1 MNRTWI
7 SFSVLFVVLLC
18 ASLVFADESLP
29 KVVFDQGHNQQFLI
43 GEKGELQ
50 LSNLADI
57 VRGKGGEVVA
67 TSEPLSDNTL
77 LDAAALVISGP
88 FAQLQ
93 AEEVEA
99 VARFVERGGH
109 LAVMLH
115 IGPPLA
121 GLLERLDIDYSNA
134 VLHERSNVIDK
145 DINFRVVE
153 LTPHQLFSGVG
164 SFSVYGGWALKSGRE
179 GAAIA
184 LTSAGSWVDLDGNR
198 ILTKGDALGP
208 FEIVIAGSLGAGSFV
223 VFGDDAIFQNRYL
236 DQDNGKL
243 AANLAERLIGR

>member
-1 MNRTWI
+1 MNKTWI
-7 SFSVLFVVLLC
+7 SFSALFVVLLC
-18 ASLVFADESLP
+18 AGFAIADESLP
-29 KVVFDQGHNQQFLI
+29 KVIFDQGHNQQFLI

-57 VRGKGGEVVA
+57 IRGKGGEVVA
-67 TSEPLSDNTL
+67 TSEALSDNTL
-77 LDAAALVISGP
+77 LDATALVISGP

-121 GLLERLDIDYSNA
+121 GLLERLDIDHSNA

-145 DINFRVVE
+145 DINFRVGE
-153 LTPHQLFSGVG
+153 LTPHQLFSGVS

-184 LTSAGSWVDLDGNR
+184 LTSAGSWIDLDGNR

-208 FEIVIAGSLGAGSFV
+208 FEIVIAGSFGAGSFV

-236 DQDNGKL
+236 DQDNAKL
-243 AANLAERLIGR
+243 AANLADMLIGR

>member
-1 MNRTWI
+1 MNKTWI

-18 ASLVFADESLP
+18 AGFAIADESLP
-29 KVVFDQGHNQQFLI
+29 KVIFDQGHSQQFLI

-57 VRGKGGEVVA
+57 IRGKGGEVVA
-67 TSEPLSDNTL
+67 TSEALSDNAL

-93 AEEVEA
+93 AEEVEV

-121 GLLERLDIDYSNA
+121 GLLERLDIDHSNS
-134 VLHERSNVIDK
+134 VLHERSNAIDK
-145 DINFRVVE
+145 DINFRVE
-153 LTPHQLFSGVG
+153 GLTPHQLFSGVG
-164 SFSVYGGWALKSGRE
+164 SFSVYGGWALKTGKE
-179 GAAIA
+179 GAPIA
-184 LTSAGSWVDLDGNR
+184 LTSADSWVDLDGNR

-208 FEIVIAGSLGAGSFV
+208 FEVVIAGSFGAGSFV

-236 DQDNGKL
+236 DQDNGRL
-243 AANLAERLIGR
+243 AANLADMLIGR

>member
-1 MNRTWI
+1 MNKTWI
-7 SFSVLFVVLLC
+7 SFCVLSVVLLC
-18 ASLVFADESLP
+18 VSLVSADESLP

-50 LSNLADI
+50 LSGLADI
-57 VRGKGGEVVA
+57 IRGKGGEVVA
-67 TSEPLSDNTL
+67 TTGALNDNTL
-77 LDAAALVISGP
+77 LDATALVISGP
-88 FAQLQ
+88 FTQLQ

-115 IGPPLA
+115 IGQPLA
-121 GLLERLDIDYSNA
+121 GLLERLDIDHSNA

-153 LTPHQLFSGVG
+153 LTPHQLFSGIDG
-164 SFSVYGGWALKSGRE
+164 FSIYGGWALKAGRE

-198 ILTKGDALGP
+198 VLTKGDALGP
-208 FEIVIAGSLGAGSFV
+208 FEVVIAGSFGSGNFV

-243 AANLAERLIGR
+243 AANLAEQLIGR